1 MKCIYP
7 ICPTYVNKQIGKEQ
21 FTYTAEYHVKKVKD
35 GLLYLT
41 ENVIFKAMFWI
52 GIKCMFCLLNKVFFC
67 SYRTLHIKLNISMVG
82 G

>member
-41 ENVIFKAMFWI
+41 ENVIFKAMF
-52 GIKCMFCLLNKVFFC
+52 
-67 SYRTLHIKLNISMVG
+67 
-82 G
+82 